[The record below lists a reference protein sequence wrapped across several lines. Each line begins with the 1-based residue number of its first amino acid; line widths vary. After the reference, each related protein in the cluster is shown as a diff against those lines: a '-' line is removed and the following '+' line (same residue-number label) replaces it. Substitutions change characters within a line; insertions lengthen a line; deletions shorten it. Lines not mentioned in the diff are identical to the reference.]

1 MSESRRN
8 WAVYGMPIFVLDE
21 FRSIHLLDKS
31 SIDGFRIL
39 FGVWNPDN
47 LPDF

>member
-1 MSESRRN
+1 MTPASRD
-8 WAVYGMPIFVLDE
+8 WSIYGAPIFVLDE
-21 FRSIHLLDKS
+21 YRAIHLLAEP
-31 SIDGFRIL
+31 IDGYRIL